1 MARKYNFVV
10 ANTQLII
17 ESVLCNDIKTRR
29 DTDALKAF
37 CNECD
42 SREYGVKKSILKLQR
57 QETNRLMVNAVIKSL
72 DEEQQRFI
80 DMYYIKRFKPE
91 TIINMLYISKA
102 QMNLW
107 HNKIVNE
114 VAEALRF
121 RLCGNSDIF
130 NLKKIIN
137 MREALVELI
146 LLIKSIDGDLQIV
159 NKYWFRG
166 VISRYSKYSAYMVHA
181 KNYIQS
187 DDDSLHVRIIV
198 YKLKNPHAE
207 LQAIADAIHVDISTV
222 SRHFAAYKE
231 EVKEYIN

>member
-1 MARKYNFVV
+1 MV

-17 ESVLCNDIKTRR
+17 ESVLRNDIKTRR

-80 DMYYIKRFKPE
+80 DMYYIKRLEPKK
-91 TIINMLYISKA
+91 IINMLYISKA

-107 HNKIVNE
+107 HNKIINE

-121 RLCGNSDIF
+121 RLYGNSDIF
-130 NLKKIIN
+130 NLNKIIN
-137 MREALVELI
+137 MREALVELL
-146 LLIKSIDGDLQIV
+146 LLIENVDRDLQIV
-159 NKYWFRG
+159 NKYWYRG
-166 VISRYSKYSAYMVHA
+166 VLSRYNKYSAYIVHA
-181 KNYIQS
+181 KKYIQS
-187 DDDSLHVRIIV
+187 DDDSPHVRIVV

-207 LQAIADAIHVDISTV
+207 LQDIADAINVDISTV
-222 SRHFAAYKE
+222 SRHFAAYRE
-231 EVKEYIN
+231 EVKEYIS